1 MMKLRETTLLISLL
15 MLAFSLQA
23 CMDDD
28 SFTTSPQNRLTFST
42 DTLSLDTIFA
52 NVPTTTHSFWAY
64 NRSGDGLRCASV
76 RLASGNQTGFRV
88 NVNGTYLGSNVGYQA
103 QDVEIRNEDSIRIF
117 VELTAPAT
125 GKTDPQLVADDLVFT
140 LESGVEQKVNLKAY
154 AWDANLLTAP
164 TITEDASWT
173 GEKPIVIRGQMTISE
188 GATLTLTPGTTLYFH
203 ENTGVDVYGR
213 LVSQGMPG
221 QEVVLRGDRLDRM
234 FDYLPYDLTPGL
246 WQGIRFH
253 EESYDNLL
261 EFTDLHSAF
270 TGITCDSSD
279 VSRQKLTLRQSTIHN
294 CQGEGLRA
302 THCKV
307 TLENCQLSNTLSHCA
322 AFLGGDI
329 DINGCTLAQFYP
341 FDIDRGAALFFSSAE
356 YPLQSLLCRN
366 SLVTGYGE
374 DVMTGTRGTEE
385 NAFNYRFEN
394 CVIRTPQVAE
404 EEASHFADVEFED
417 IADTTRYSEKQFL
430 RIDTELL
437 RYDFHLSEVSTAI
450 GKANPT
456 TAPLND
462 RDGKARDGA
471 PDIGCYEREE

>member
-28 SFTTSPQNRLTFST
+28 SFTTSPQNRLTFSI
-42 DTLSLDTIFA
+42 DTLSLDTTFA

-88 NVNGTYLGSNVGYQA
+88 NVNGTYLGPNVGYQA
-103 QDVEIRNEDSIRIF
+103 QNVEIRNEDSIRIF
-117 VELTAPAT
+117 VELTAPFT

-154 AWDANLLTAP
+154 AWDANLLTSP
-164 TITEDASWT
+164 TISEDATWT
-173 GEKPIVIRGQMTISE
+173 GEKPIVIRGSMTISE

-203 ENTGVDVYGR
+203 ENAGMDVYGR

-246 WQGIRFH
+246 WQGIHFH

-270 TGITCDSSD
+270 TGISCDSAD

-356 YPLQSLLCRN
+356 HPLQSLLCRN

-374 DVMTGTRGTEE
+374 DVMKGTRGTEE

-394 CVIRTPQVAE
+394 CVIRTPQISE
-404 EEASHFADVEFED
+404 EEASHFTDVEYED
-417 IADTTRYSEKQFL
+417 VTDTTRYGEKQFL

-450 GKANPT
+450 GKANPA

-462 RDGKARDGA
+462 RDGNTRDGA

>member
-1 MMKLRETTLLISLL
+1 MMKLRETILLISLL

-28 SFTTSPQNRLTFST
+28 SFTTSPQNRLTFSI
-42 DTLSLDTIFA
+42 DTLSLDTTFA

-88 NVNGTYLGSNVGYQA
+88 NVNGTYLGPNVGYQA
-103 QDVEIRNEDSIRIF
+103 QNVEIRNEDSIRIF

-154 AWDANLLTAP
+154 AWDANLLTSP

-203 ENTGVDVYGR
+203 ENAGIDVYGR

-246 WQGIRFH
+246 WQGIHFH

-261 EFTDLHSAF
+261 EFTDLHSAY
-270 TGITCDSSD
+270 TGITCDSAD

>member
-88 NVNGTYLGSNVGYQA
+88 NVNGTYLGPNVGYQA
-103 QDVEIRNEDSIRIF
+103 QNVEIRNEDSIRIF
-117 VELTAPAT
+117 VELTAPST

-154 AWDANLLTAP
+154 AWDANLLTSP
-164 TITEDASWT
+164 TISEDATWT
-173 GEKPIVIRGQMTISE
+173 GEKPIVIRGSMTISE

-203 ENTGVDVYGR
+203 ENAGMDVYGR

-246 WQGIRFH
+246 WQGIHFH

-270 TGITCDSSD
+270 TGISCDSAD

-356 YPLQSLLCRN
+356 HPLQSLLCRN

-374 DVMTGTRGTEE
+374 DVMKGTRGTEE